1 MKRPERSARIR
12 RTTPGQRVLEEVV
25 QDVDLVLLCRRLPDD
40 GRQDLAPRLGAREW
54 WRKTRGRLPAGLD
67 TCLGQAEGS
76 RGRLHRPRNPRRRCF
91 RRRASR
97 RAVPL
102 PRGVVEWGF
111 RAADVLELL
120 REPRMFARRTSP
132 FLDLRSM
139 RGRMARAAAAGR
151 GHLCGDHGRKSLRA
165 GRGWL
170 GRFRHSEVPAV
181 KLAIDQLVLGK
192 TWSGVA
198 AGMFPSGSRGSSP
211 RGQRR
216 LPPQRQCHLGARQV
230 SRLRL

>member
-1 MKRPERSARIR
+1 MARDPRSIYRRGLIRARVKLK
-12 RTTPGQRVLEEVV
+12 GHE
-25 QDVDLVLLCRRLPDD
+25 DV
-40 GRQDLAPRLGAREW
+40 
-54 WRKTRGRLPAGLD
+54 
-67 TCLGQAEGS
+67 
-76 RGRLHRPRNPRRRCF
+76 LHRPRNPRRRCF

-120 REPRMFARRTSP
+120 REPRMFATRTSP

-139 RGRMARAAAAGR
+139 RGGMARAAAAGR